1 MNFQQTS
8 ECFRNMNFLNDK
20 FTDTRIPSALS
31 NEENKLLEESVEAKM
46 KELSSLQLDI
56 VENMDRIQMLDDH
69 QKLVQDEL
77 ATIQV
82 ILSNESPKFEKHRF

>member
-77 ATIQV
+77 ATIQ
-82 ILSNESPKFEKHRF
+82 

>member
-1 MNFQQTS
+1 
-8 ECFRNMNFLNDK
+8 
-20 FTDTRIPSALS
+20 
-31 NEENKLLEESVEAKM
+31 M

-77 ATIQV
+77 ATIQ
-82 ILSNESPKFEKHRF
+82 

>member
-1 MNFQQTS
+1 
-8 ECFRNMNFLNDK
+8 
-20 FTDTRIPSALS
+20 
-31 NEENKLLEESVEAKM
+31 M

-77 ATIQV
+77 GTIQ
-82 ILSNESPKFEKHRF
+82 

>member
-77 ATIQV
+77 
-82 ILSNESPKFEKHRF
+82 